1 MKYTVKIGEQT
12 FEVEVGDL
20 QARPI
25 PVMVDGETVEVQPEE
40 AQIAAPVAATAPVM
54 ASAPA
59 APAAAPAPKPA
70 APAVAVNRAK
80 AVVSPLPG
88 TITAIAVKVGESVKP
103 GQEMMTLEA
112 MKMKN
117 AIRANREG
125 VVAAIHVSVGDT
137 VSHNQPLLEFA
148 D

>member
-12 FEVEVGDL
+12 FEVEVGDV

-25 PVMVDGETVEVQPEE
+25 LVMVDGETFEVQPEE
-40 AQIAAPVAATAPVM
+40 AQAVAPVAAAAPVM

-59 APAAAPAPKPA
+59 APVAAPKPA

-88 TITAIAVKVGESVKP
+88 TITAVAVKVGDNIKP

-125 VVAAIHVSVGDT
+125 IVAAIHVSVGDT